1 MKRRMGSIFAIIVS
15 TTLTVMAQLN
25 DKAYEETVGAVEYKD
40 PKGVTDMTIEN
51 SNAETVWDFGGLGNI
66 LLIVL
71 VVGILVFILYFIA
84 TKLNESKSN
93 KKIDNALRFV
103 EENLDDVEASEIED
117 QLTDSIQNK
126 RYNQAVRLL
135 FLKNLKSLNEK
146 ALIFWK
152 KHKTNYTYTNE
163 LPMDFRNGFSS
174 TAIWFDLA
182 RYSQHTVN
190 ADEFASIQQMMLDFH
205 HQIDRYEQK

>member
-1 MKRRMGSIFAIIVS
+1 MIRRISSIFAIIVS

-25 DKAYEETVGAVEYKD
+25 DEAYEETVGAVEYKD
-40 PKGVTDMTIEN
+40 AKGLNDTAIQNT
-51 SNAETVWDFGGLGNI
+51 NAETVWDFGGLGNI
-66 LLIVL
+66 LLIIL

-163 LPMDFRNGFSS
+163 LPMSFRNGFSS
-174 TAIWFDLA
+174 TAVWFDLA

-190 ADEFASIQQMMLDFH
+190 ADEFVSIQQMMLDFH